1 MIDFIVD
8 LFAEIVAD
16 FFITF
21 GADHVIDK
29 FAKRKEPNP
38 QLTKKNNVTLIGQ
51 SDGPTSIFLAGKA
64 HGGKRSLKQKWQ
76 KYIYDRK
83 KKRQKGENEK

>member
-29 FAKRKEPNP
+29 FAKRKTSNP
-38 QLTKKNNVTLIGQ
+38 QLTKKIM
-51 SDGPTSIFLAGKA
+51 S
-64 HGGKRSLKQKWQ
+64 H
-76 KYIYDRK
+76 
-83 KKRQKGENEK
+83 

>member
-38 QLTKKNNVTLIGQ
+38 QLTKKDNVTLIRQ
-51 SDGPTSIFLAGKA
+51 SDGSTSILGAGKA
-64 HGGKRSLKQKWQ
+64 HGGKRSQE
-76 KYIYDRK
+76 
-83 KKRQKGENEK
+83 GENEK

>member
-29 FAKRKEPNP
+29 FAKRKTSNP
-38 QLTKKNNVTLIGQ
+38 QLTKKDNVTLIGQ
-51 SDGPTSIFLAGKA
+51 SDGPTSILGTGKA
-64 HGGKRSLKQKWQ
+64 HSGKKSQE
-76 KYIYDRK
+76 
-83 KKRQKGENEK
+83 GENEK